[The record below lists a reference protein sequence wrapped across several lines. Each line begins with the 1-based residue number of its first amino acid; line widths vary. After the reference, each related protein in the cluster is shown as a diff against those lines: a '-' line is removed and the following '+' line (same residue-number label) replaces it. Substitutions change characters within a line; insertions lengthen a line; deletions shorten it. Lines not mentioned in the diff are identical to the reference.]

1 MVNKKIFQF
10 SCDLIWGYKV
20 EIDLD
25 DCDTINDIIFM
36 AKASLDSFLET
47 HNLLVLQEKIDKV
60 EYHIHDILIKDI
72 KNSQLNQHDK
82 VHGYIC
88 GHCKH

>member
-10 SCDLIWGYKV
+10 SCDIIWGYKV

-36 AKASLDSFLET
+36 AKVSIDSFLET
-47 HNLLVLQEKIDKV
+47 HNLLVLKEKVDKIN
-60 EYHIHDILIKDI
+60 YHIHDVSIEDI
-72 KNSQLNQHDK
+72 QNGSINNHDK

-88 GHCKH
+88 GHDSH